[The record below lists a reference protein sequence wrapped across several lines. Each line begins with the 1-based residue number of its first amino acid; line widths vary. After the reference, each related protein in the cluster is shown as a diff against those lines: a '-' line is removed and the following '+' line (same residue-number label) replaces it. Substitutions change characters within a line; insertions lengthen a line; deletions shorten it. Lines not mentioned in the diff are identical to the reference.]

1 MKTIY
6 IGLGSNLGE
15 REEALQ
21 RALAALAPEIIVTK
35 TSSILETEPM
45 YNTEQPK
52 FLNMV
57 CEATTTLAPLQVL
70 HKLQNVERDAG
81 RKEYTHNQPRVI
93 DVDLLFYGDEVVKT
107 PELTIPHPKIAERG
121 FVLIPMSEIA
131 PDFMHPALGVTI
143 AELRNKL

>member
-1 MKTIY
+1 
-6 IGLGSNLGE
+6 
-15 REEALQ
+15 
-21 RALAALAPEIIVTK
+21 
-35 TSSILETEPM
+35 M